1 MTDRAR
7 LVLVTPAPAAGEEW
21 PGALAG
27 RLAEALDAGRVDAV
41 VLRLPASDDRTLL
54 KLIKPIVPIVQ
65 ERGAALLLQDAPG
78 LVARSGA
85 DGAHISSAAG
95 IGEALEMLRPQE
107 RIVGTAGLRARH
119 DAMEAAEAGV
129 DYVMFGEPRPD
140 GSVPPHAAILE
151 RVEWWA
157 EVFQTPCVAF
167 VHDLADVEA
176 MTGTGCEF
184 VALGAAVFD
193 HPAGPAD
200 AVRRALEA
208 IGAATVPQR

>member
-7 LVLVTPAPAAGEEW
+7 LVLVTPAPVEGEEW
-21 PGALAG
+21 PGTLPV
-27 RLAEALDAGRVDAV
+27 RLVEALDAGRVDAV
-41 VLRLPASDDRTLL
+41 VLRLPAADDRTLL
-54 KLIKPIVPIVQ
+54 KLLKPIVPVVQ
-65 ERGAALLLQDAPG
+65 ERGAALLLQDAPA

-85 DGAHISSAAG
+85 DGAHVTNPSAIA
-95 IGEALEMLRPQE
+95 EALETLRPQE

-119 DAMEAAEAGV
+119 DAMEAAEVGV

-140 GSVPPHAAILE
+140 GSVPPATVTLE

-167 VHDLADVEA
+167 VHDLGDVEA
-176 MTGTGCEF
+176 MTATGCEF

-193 HPAGPAD
+193 HPAGPAA
-200 AVRRALEA
+200 AVRKALEA
-208 IGAATVPQR
+208 IASATVPQR